1 MPPDSMGLNW
11 RIGNTTLPP
20 RHRLP
25 EKPAEPWSTAQSLT
39 AKIVIY
45 LNEDRWTAI
54 REHQIETGKVYPGEM
69 AKFGNCS
76 QAGILQLRED
86 LWADISTAT
95 GIVIEVA
102 APYPKIAYH
111 FRTHHN
117 HSEIHAAMFHP
128 LL

>member
-1 MPPDSMGLNW
+1 MRPSL
-11 RIGNTTLPP
+11 LPQP
-20 RHRLP
+20 HGFL
-25 EKPAEPWSTAQSLT
+25 EKPAEPGRSTQSLP
-39 AKIVIY
+39 AKIIVY
-45 LNEDRWTAI
+45 LNEDRWTVI
-54 REHQIETGKVYPGEM
+54 RKHQIKTGKVYPGEV

-76 QAGILQLRED
+76 LTGILQRRED
-86 LWADISTAT
+86 LWADTSTAT

-102 APYPKIAYH
+102 SPYPKIAYH